1 MTTMEPQNKC
11 ELIADE
17 IKKILSKGI
26 DLSDDV
32 VHYIDSTFSNPTVKE
47 LESILADDS
56 NCEKDSLMELLFF
69 PDESMQIQLEATL
82 ERHGPQN
89 EDENKILAYL
99 CRNPLQVTFR
109 FEDDRGT
116 IKLLIPQDVT
126 RQFLVRLKISKHL
139 DANLIE
145 SICNYGDEQNINR
158 FKVKIRNSRFS
169 PSDSKTGFL
178 CRFFEKIGSRSH
190 DIFECL
196 DFVLGFLDEIKKDTD
211 IFPALMAKKKF
222 YFISLQ
228 KAKKMDARLEKYNI
242 ETLMAQGERV
252 ALIDQTDAR
261 RKMRIIDRISRAV
274 FGKTEFFEQPV
285 SDDRQIEIGSAE
297 DIKSIVKNFS

>member
-1 MTTMEPQNKC
+1 MEPEDKC

-17 IKKILSKGI
+17 IKKILSTGI

-47 LESILADDS
+47 LESILADDA

-69 PDESMQIQLEATL
+69 PGESMQVQLEETL
-82 ERHGPQN
+82 ERYRPEN
-89 EDENKILAYL
+89 EDGKKILAYL
-99 CRNPLQVTFR
+99 CRDSLPVTFR
-109 FEDDRGT
+109 LEDDRGAL
-116 IKLLIPQDVT
+116 KLQIPEDVI
-126 RQFLVRLKISKHL
+126 RQFLVRLNISKHL
-139 DANLIE
+139 EANLIE

-178 CRFFEKIGSRSH
+178 CRFFEKIGSRSS
-190 DIFECL
+190 DIYECL
-196 DFVLGFLDEIKKDTD
+196 DFMLEFLDEIKKDTD
-211 IFPALMAKKKF
+211 IFPALIAKKKF

-228 KAKKMDARLEKYNI
+228 KAQKMDARLEKYNI

-252 ALIDQTDAR
+252 ALIDQADAR

-285 SDDRQIEIGSAE
+285 SDARQIEIGSPV

>member
-1 MTTMEPQNKC
+1 MQPEDKC

-47 LESILADDS
+47 LESILADDA

-69 PDESMQIQLEATL
+69 PDESMQVQLEKTL
-82 ERHGPQN
+82 ERYKPQD
-89 EDENKILAYL
+89 EDASSILTYL
-99 CRNPLQVTFR
+99 CGDPLQVTFR
-109 FEDDRGT
+109 FEDDRGAL
-116 IKLLIPQDVT
+116 KLQIPADVI
-126 RQFLVRLKISKHL
+126 RQFLLRLKISRHL
-139 DANLIE
+139 EANLIE
-145 SICNYGDEQNINR
+145 SICNYGDEQNIDR
-158 FKVKIRNSRFS
+158 FKVKIRNSRFF

-196 DFVLGFLDEIKKDTD
+196 DFVLEFFDEIKKDTD

-228 KAKKMDARLEKYNI
+228 KAQKMDARLEKYNI

-285 SDDRQIEIGSAE
+285 SDDRQIEIGSPE

>member
-1 MTTMEPQNKC
+1 MEPQDKL

-26 DLSDDV
+26 DLSNDV
-32 VHYIDSTFSNPTVKE
+32 VHYIDSTFSNPTIEE
-47 LESILADDS
+47 LQGILADDA

-69 PDESMQIQLEATL
+69 PGESMQVELEKTL
-82 ERHGPQN
+82 ERYKPQD

-99 CRNPLQVTFR
+99 CRDPLQVTFR
-109 FEDDRGT
+109 FIDDRGAL
-116 IKLLIPQDVT
+116 KLQIPEDVV
-126 RQFLVRLKISKHL
+126 RQFLVRLNISKQL
-139 DANLIE
+139 EANLIA
-145 SICNYGDEQNINR
+145 SIGNYGDEQNINR

-178 CRFFEKIGSRSH
+178 CRFFDKIGPRSH

-196 DFVLGFLDEIKKDTD
+196 DFGLEFLDEIKKGDD
-211 IFPALMAKKKF
+211 VYQALMARKKF

-228 KAKKMDARLEKYNI
+228 KAKKMEARLEKYNI

-252 ALIDQTDAR
+252 ALIDQNDAR

-285 SDDRQIEIGSAE
+285 SDDRQIEIGSIAQKMLQE
-297 DIKSIVKNFS
+297 DRDNG

>member
-1 MTTMEPQNKC
+1 MKPEDKC

-17 IKKILSKGI
+17 IKKILSTGI

-47 LESILADDS
+47 LESILADDA

-69 PDESMQIQLEATL
+69 PGESMQVQLEETL
-82 ERHGPQN
+82 ERYRPGN
-89 EDENKILAYL
+89 EDGKKILAYL
-99 CRNPLQVTFR
+99 CRDSLPVTFR
-109 FEDDRGT
+109 FEDDRGAL
-116 IKLLIPQDVT
+116 KLQIPADVI
-126 RQFLVRLKISKHL
+126 RQFLLRLKISKHL
-139 DANLIE
+139 EANLIE

-169 PSDSKTGFL
+169 PSNSKTGFL
-178 CRFFEKIGSRSH
+178 CRFFEKIGSRSQ

-196 DFVLGFLDEIKKDTD
+196 DFVLEFLDEIKKDTD
-211 IFPALMAKKKF
+211 ILPALMAKKKF

-228 KAKKMDARLEKYNI
+228 KAQKMDARLEKYNI

>member
-1 MTTMEPQNKC
+1 MKPEDKC

-32 VHYIDSTFSNPTVKE
+32 VHYIDSTFSNPSVKE
-47 LESILADDS
+47 LESILADDA

-69 PDESMQIQLEATL
+69 PGESMQVQLEKTL
-82 ERHGPQN
+82 ERYKPQD
-89 EDENKILAYL
+89 EDAYNILTYL
-99 CRNPLQVTFR
+99 CGDPLQVTFR
-109 FEDDRGT
+109 FEDNRGAL
-116 IKLLIPQDVT
+116 KLQIPADVI
-126 RQFLVRLKISKHL
+126 RQFLLRLKISKHL
-139 DANLIE
+139 EANLIE

-196 DFVLGFLDEIKKDTD
+196 DFVLEFLDEIKKDTD

-228 KAKKMDARLEKYNI
+228 KAQKMDARLEKYNI